1 MSQNLEIPYTV
12 PLKPNRS
19 LLNPKFEGYKL
30 KLFDENSRLRRFPL
44 PSPGISLPKIPPNS
58 KLSYKEIQSRIYF
71 NHLFLGYESHIKNRT
86 CFYFDQE
93 CSISMVEY
101 DLKTNSV
108 SIYRLVQILH
118 DNLDSIV
125 YSEYPSLKAL
135 SSTLLLV
142 TNGYGTI
149 FLVQIEK
156 NEFNSYYGEI
166 IYRTEFNAHVDDESK
181 KIHVPCVILD
191 AKVIGEGDS
200 VHILFL
206 VYNTSQCSKI
216 PITTQNP
223 SKDDLKNKTL
233 FDVSL
238 VRIPLKP
245 PYGIQIIHVIRGTE
259 IPKYCSIEQSGD
271 GYVIGS
277 NDIYGYKNVEEIF
290 IKDDEIKND
299 DNINIIQ
306 ETSEVQEVEKSDED
320 QVKEPPYIWT
330 QTSTDVTICFN
341 LPPGT
346 PKSAVHCNFSKTHLS
361 LTIQHHE
368 NKNNDKSLPC
378 YVFTKLFDLIDPDA
392 SLWTIESKIG
402 LLTLHLEKHHNNT
415 RWSHIFQNDDGVFE
429 TIDSNEFAEF
439 RERLEKYTTELLDSP
454 NRPDKFKSPI
464 GHEMEE
470 SIDYEGN
477 TATFYWINLEGK
489 TCAKTSAGGHEFI
502 CKQFEYYGDD
512 NFINNNISIMPSVCL
527 KSDVDGI
534 IYTIS
539 HTTESNDSLS
549 PLTMTH
555 TATFNALAF
564 VQASKREKRYMYHD
578 PSNRFVI
585 ILEGNHHAFV
595 YWDHDIHK
603 EHGEQSVVDFVED
616 KFNRPDLIGIQM
628 VDFKNAV
635 ILVLT
640 TDSLIIVNLI

>member
-1 MSQNLEIPYTV
+1 MSQNSEIPYTI

-30 KLFDENSRLRRFPL
+30 KLFDENNRLQRFPL

-58 KLSYKEIQSRIYF
+58 KLSYKEIQ
-71 NHLFLGYESHIKNRT
+71 N
-86 CFYFDQE
+86 
-93 CSISMVEY
+93 
-101 DLKTNSV
+101 
-108 SIYRLVQILH
+108 

-135 SSTLLLV
+135 SPTLLLA

-156 NEFNSYYGEI
+156 NEFNSYYGKI
-166 IYRTEFNAHVDDESK
+166 IYRTEFNVHVDDESK
-181 KIHVPCVILD
+181 EIRVPCVILD
-191 AKVIGEGDS
+191 AKIIGERDNAH
-200 VHILFL
+200 VLFL
-206 VYNTSQCSKI
+206 VYNTSQYSKI
-216 PITTQNP
+216 PIATQNS
-223 SKDDLKNKTL
+223 SKNDLKNKTL

-238 VRIPLKP
+238 IRIPLKP
-245 PYGIQIIHVIRGTE
+245 PYDIQVIHVIRGTE

-277 NDIYGYKNVEEIF
+277 NDLYGYKNVEEISTKDDEIKDDE

-299 DNINIIQ
+299 NNTNIVKSQ
-306 ETSEVQEVEKSDED
+306 KVEKFDKD

-330 QTSTDVTICFN
+330 QTSTDVTVCFN
-341 LPPGT
+341 LSPGT

-361 LTIQHHE
+361 LTIQHHD
-368 NKNNDKSLPC
+368 NKSHHDKSLPC

-429 TIDSNEFAEF
+429 TIDPNEFAEF
-439 RERLEKYTTELLDSP
+439 RERLEKYTTELLNSP
-454 NRPDKFKSPI
+454 NQQLDKFKSPI
-464 GHEMEE
+464 SHEMEE

-477 TATFYWINLEGK
+477 MATFYWINLEGK
-489 TCAKTSAGGHEFI
+489 TRASAG
-502 CKQFEYYGDD
+502 
-512 NFINNNISIMPSVCL
+512 V
-527 KSDVDGI
+527 
-534 IYTIS
+534 
-539 HTTESNDSLS
+539 ESNDSS
-549 PLTMTH
+549 PPLTMTH
-555 TATFNALAF
+555 IATFNALAF
-564 VQASKREKRYMYHD
+564 VQASKREKRFMYHD

-595 YWDHDIHK
+595 YWDHDNHK
-603 EHGEQSVVDFVED
+603 EHGEQSVVDFVES